1 MSSSKAESRGLSLLS
16 GGLDSQLAVK
26 VLQSAGAEMEGV
38 VFETPFFSSAAARK
52 AAAALGIR
60 LHVVDFTDDIV
71 GLLEHPPHGFGS
83 AMNPCIDC
91 HAAMIR
97 SAGRLMVQEGFDFV
111 STGEVLGQRPMSQNR
126 QALGVVEKTSGM
138 AGRLVRPLSAKLLDP
153 TVPEM
158 EGILDREKLLDISG
172 RRRERQ
178 IALARSF
185 GLEDYP
191 SPAGGCK
198 LTEEGFAKR
207 LRDLME
213 HEGLRDRRLVDLV
226 TTARRFRLPGG
237 ASLML
242 GRDRSENEIL
252 LKNAALGALLEPVGV
267 SGPTALVPAP
277 YSREDIAAAAGIV
290 VSYSKDGGGGV
301 ATRVDVVESDGA
313 KESLLAAPM
322 PREKSKEMQ
331 IC

>member
-1 MSSSKAESRGLSLLS
+1 
-16 GGLDSQLAVK
+16 
-26 VLQSAGAEMEGV
+26 MEAV
-38 VFETPFFSSAAARK
+38 VFSSPFFKIKSAVEGAK
-52 AAAALGIR
+52 QLGVK
-60 LHVVDFTDDIV
+60 LHIVDFTADILE
-71 GLLEHPPHGFGS
+71 LLKKPRHGFGG

-91 HAAMIR
+91 HARMIKRAGEMRIAM
-97 SAGRLMVQEGFDFV
+97 GFDFV